1 MKLNFLTN
9 VKLGAFAL
17 LTLTAGLVQAQQTTG
32 DIARETVIIPGTTS
46 ADGAVKV
53 IDNKGTIKYLQVQN
67 GITTL
72 SNTTND
78 VTTTTWQLGGTLTD
92 CTWIDVD
99 TQVFGLDGID
109 LIDITT
115 DSASTDATTGSDHGT
130 GSGYTILVRDEAT
143 GAIKKLLATDL
154 IQSGHQVYTATAGQ
168 TTYTINSG
176 GTPLPDFSKV
186 FVFRNGAKLIANLDY
201 TISGDDVT
209 LVPATT
215 GNNIWAVAL
224 DSLQDGDAWAVDGED
239 ITTVIGRTGSVG
251 IGTTT
256 LYTNYTCMELLVTSQ
271 VHIPTLQ
278 PLQML
283 FLYSIS

>member
-1 MKLNFLTN
+1 MKLNFFTN

-17 LTLTAGLVQAQQTTG
+17 LTLTAGLVQAQQITG
-32 DIARETVIIPGTTS
+32 DIARETVIVPGTTS
-46 ADGAVKV
+46 IDGAVKV

-92 CTWIDVD
+92 STWIDVD
-99 TQVFGLDGID
+99 TKVFGLDGID
-109 LIDITT
+109 LINAEI
-115 DSASTDATTGSDHGT
+115 ASTDATTGSDHGT
-130 GSGYTILVRDEAT
+130 GSGYTLLVRDEAT

-186 FVFRNGAKLIANLDY
+186 FVFRNGSKLVANLDY

-215 GNNIWAVAL
+215 GNNIWAVYA
-224 DSLQDGDAWAVDGED
+224 DDTIEVQFVK
-239 ITTVIGRTGSVG
+239 
-251 IGTTT
+251 
-256 LYTNYTCMELLVTSQ
+256 
-271 VHIPTLQ
+271 
-278 PLQML
+278 
-283 FLYSIS
+283 

>member
-1 MKLNFLTN
+1 MKLNFFTN

-32 DIARETVIIPGTTS
+32 DIAREAVIVPGTTS
-46 ADGAVKV
+46 IDGAVKV

-78 VTTTTWQLGGTLTD
+78 VTTTTWQLGGTLSD
-92 CTWIDVD
+92 STWIDVD
-99 TQVFGLDGID
+99 TKVFGLDGID
-109 LIDITT
+109 LINTEI
-115 DSASTDATTGSDHGT
+115 ASTDATTGSDHGT
-130 GSGYTILVRDEAT
+130 GSGYTLLVRDEAT

-154 IQSGHQVYTATAGQ
+154 IQSGHQVYTATLGQ

-186 FVFRNGAKLIANLDY
+186 FVFRNGAKLVANLDY
-201 TISGDDVT
+201 TILGDDVT

-215 GNNIWAVAL
+215 GNNIWAVYA
-224 DSLQDGDAWAVDGED
+224 DDTIEVQFVK
-239 ITTVIGRTGSVG
+239 
-251 IGTTT
+251 
-256 LYTNYTCMELLVTSQ
+256 
-271 VHIPTLQ
+271 
-278 PLQML
+278 
-283 FLYSIS
+283 